1 MAQQLL
7 ALIPEEHKT
16 QALSIID
23 KEEKKTGAKV
33 AVYERVQNLQKHL
46 IYLDKMM
53 KSDLH
58 DSLLILEKKASE
70 KVNEAVERRITHIL
84 HSIEESKDWTE
95 ARTELT

>member
-1 MAQQLL
+1 
-7 ALIPEEHKT
+7 
-16 QALSIID
+16 
-23 KEEKKTGAKV
+23 
-33 AVYERVQNLQKHL
+33 
-46 IYLDKMM
+46 M